1 MKDKHEQTHLQN
13 KESLESNYFALT
25 HGILMN
31 SSSNELIFAVLKIL
45 ENVQFI
51 YFVLSLQIIS
61 EWNSNLIVY
70 PNYLINYISFDY
82 LFKNNP

>member
-1 MKDKHEQTHLQN
+1 MKDKHEQTYLEN
-13 KESLESNYFALT
+13 KESLESKYFALT

-45 ENVQFI
+45 ENVQFL